1 MLICLYIVINILYYK
16 YIICMADN
24 IKIAFFFIG
33 AMIGAGFSSGSE
45 LMVFFG
51 ESGIVGVII
60 SAIFIGILV
69 FFFQY
74 MSVVF
79 NNYPKVKKVIDWLM
93 VLSSIISF
101 IAMTAGANEVMMDTF
116 RVNNVGVIS
125 ALAVSVMCLFS
136 MRFLKNVNTIVVPLI
151 VVLMIL
157 IIVKTDLIPLPKGI
171 SVFRSAS
178 YAAMNVLLGGY
189 LLSTECAK
197 KNTKDKL
204 IITVIITV
212 IVAAM
217 MIIVYLISQEAKY
230 SDMPIFEV
238 ARRYEMATVSGII
251 IYLAIFSTLIGAGKV
266 IFDNLTDFCGSKYVG
281 LISLIIISL
290 IGRSVG
296 FGFMVRTFYPITG
309 YVSIIVIVA
318 LTFFFILNSAKHLR
332 QGKQHSKKFMNLIL
346 NKHSE

>member
-1 MLICLYIVINILYYK
+1 
-16 YIICMADN
+16 MADN
-24 IKIAFFFIG
+24 FKIAFFFIG

-51 ESGIVGVII
+51 ESGIVGVVI
-60 SAIFIGILV
+60 SAVFIGLLV

-79 NNYPKVKKVIDWLM
+79 NNYPRVKKVVDWLM

-101 IAMTAGANEVMMDTF
+101 IAMTAGANEVIMDTF
-116 RVNNVGVIS
+116 RVNNIGVVS

-136 MRFLKNVNTIVVPLI
+136 MRFLKNVNAVVVPLI

-157 IIVKTDLIPLPKGI
+157 IIVKTDSLPLPTGFSI
-171 SVFRSAS
+171 FRSAS

-189 LLSTECAK
+189 LLSTECAQK
-197 KNTKDKL
+197 KTKDKI

-212 IVAAM
+212 VVAAM
-217 MIIVYLISQEAKY
+217 MVIVYMISQEAKF
-230 SDMPIFEV
+230 SDMPVFEV
-238 ARRYEMATVSGII
+238 ARRYEMATISGII

-266 IFDNLTDFCGSKYVG
+266 IFDNLSDFTKSKWVT

-309 YVSIIVIVA
+309 YLSIVVIFA
-318 LTFFFILNSAKHLR
+318 LAILLIAYTIKNFKNSR
-332 QGKQHSKKFMNLIL
+332 L
-346 NKHSE
+346 NASVKRSLPLMLDNGGRHT

>member
-1 MLICLYIVINILYYK
+1 
-16 YIICMADN
+16 MADN

-51 ESGIVGVII
+51 ESGIVGVLI
-60 SAIFIGILV
+60 SAVFIGLLV

-79 NNYPKVKKVIDWLM
+79 NNYPRVKKIVDWLM

-101 IAMTAGANEVMMDTF
+101 IAMTAGANEVITDTF

-125 ALAVSVMCLFS
+125 ALAVSVMCVFS
-136 MRFLKNVNTIVVPLI
+136 MRFLKNVNAVVVPLI

-157 IIVKTDLIPLPKGI
+157 IIAKTDLLPLPTGV

-197 KNTKDKL
+197 KKAKDKL
-204 IITVIITV
+204 IITLIITV
-212 IVAAM
+212 VVAIM
-217 MIIVYLISQEAKY
+217 MIIVYLISQEAKF
-230 SDMPIFEV
+230 SDMPVFEV

-266 IFDNLTDFCGSKYVG
+266 IFDNLSDFTGSKWIA
-281 LISLIIISL
+281 LFSLVIVSL

-309 YVSIIVIVA
+309 YVSIAVIVV
-318 LTFFFILNSAKHLR
+318 LTIFFAAYSVKNIKNGKLNAEIIKRLPLLKNSSNA
-332 QGKQHSKKFMNLIL
+332 
-346 NKHSE
+346 

>member
-1 MLICLYIVINILYYK
+1 
-16 YIICMADN
+16 MADN
-24 IKIAFFFIG
+24 FKIAFFFIG

-51 ESGIVGVII
+51 ESGIIGVLI
-60 SAIFIGILV
+60 SAVFIGLLV

-79 NNYPKVKKVIDWLM
+79 NNYPRVKKVVDWLM

-101 IAMTAGANEVMMDTF
+101 IAMTAGANEVIMDTF
-116 RVNNVGVIS
+116 RVNNIGVVS

-136 MRFLKNVNTIVVPLI
+136 MRLLKNVNAVVVPLI

-157 IIVKTDLIPLPKGI
+157 IIVKTDSLPLPTGFSI
-171 SVFRSAS
+171 FRSAS

-189 LLSTECAK
+189 LLSTECAQK
-197 KNTKDKL
+197 KTKDKI

-212 IVAAM
+212 VVAAM
-217 MIIVYLISQEAKY
+217 MIIVYLISQEAKF
-230 SDMPIFEV
+230 SDMPVFEV
-238 ARRYEMATVSGII
+238 ARRYEMATISGII

-266 IFDNLTDFCGSKYVG
+266 IFDNLSDFTKSKWVA

-309 YVSIIVIVA
+309 YLSIVVIFA
-318 LTFFFILNSAKHLR
+318 LAILFIAYTFKNFKNSRLDARVKRPLPLVFDDNNR
-332 QGKQHSKKFMNLIL
+332 YT
-346 NKHSE
+346 

>member
-1 MLICLYIVINILYYK
+1 
-16 YIICMADN
+16 MADN

-60 SAIFIGILV
+60 AAIFIGLLV
-69 FFFQY
+69 FLFQY

-79 NNYPKVKKVIDWLM
+79 NNYPKVKKVVDWLM

-125 ALAVSVMCLFS
+125 ALAVSIMCLFS
-136 MRFLKNVNTIVVPLI
+136 MRFLKNVNTVVVPLI

-157 IIVKTDLIPLPKGI
+157 IIVKTDLLPLPKGV

-189 LLSTECAK
+189 LLSTECANK
-197 KNTKDKL
+197 KAKDKI

-212 IVAAM
+212 VVAAM

-238 ARRYEMATVSGII
+238 ARRYEMATVSGLI

-266 IFDNLTDFCGSKYVG
+266 IFDNLSDFTGSKYVG
-281 LISLIIISL
+281 LVSLIIISL
-290 IGRSVG
+290 IGRTVG

-309 YVSIIVIVA
+309 YVSIVVIVV
-318 LTFFFILNSAKHLR
+318 LMFFFIMYHIKYLRHGKLHSNKFTNTMLNR
-332 QGKQHSKKFMNLIL
+332 HSKQRNI
-346 NKHSE
+346 N

>member
-1 MLICLYIVINILYYK
+1 
-16 YIICMADN
+16 MADN

-51 ESGIVGVII
+51 ESGIVGVLI
-60 SAIFIGILV
+60 SAVFIGLLV

-79 NNYPKVKKVIDWLM
+79 NNYPRVKKIVDWLM

-101 IAMTAGANEVMMDTF
+101 IAMTAGANEVITDTF

-125 ALAVSVMCLFS
+125 ALAVSVMCVFS
-136 MRFLKNVNTIVVPLI
+136 MRFLKNVNAVVVPLI

-157 IIVKTDLIPLPKGI
+157 IIAKTDLLPLPTGV

-197 KNTKDKL
+197 KKVKDKL
-204 IITVIITV
+204 IIALIITV
-212 IVAAM
+212 VVAIM
-217 MIIVYLISQEAKY
+217 MIIVYLISQEAKF
-230 SDMPIFEV
+230 SDMPVFEV

-266 IFDNLTDFCGSKYVG
+266 IFDNLSDFTGSKWIA
-281 LISLIIISL
+281 LISLVIVSL

-309 YVSIIVIVA
+309 YVSIAVIVV
-318 LTFFFILNSAKHLR
+318 LTVFFIAYSVKNLKRGKLNEKLSSGYR
-332 QGKQHSKKFMNLIL
+332 C
-346 NKHSE
+346 

>member
-1 MLICLYIVINILYYK
+1 
-16 YIICMADN
+16 MADN
-24 IKIAFFFIG
+24 FKIAFFFIG

-51 ESGIVGVII
+51 ESGIIGVLI
-60 SAIFIGILV
+60 SAVFIGLLV

-79 NNYPKVKKVIDWLM
+79 NNYPRVKKVVDWLM

-101 IAMTAGANEVMMDTF
+101 IAMTAGANEVIMDTF
-116 RVNNVGVIS
+116 RVDNIGVVS

-136 MRFLKNVNTIVVPLI
+136 MRLLKNVNAVVVPLI

-157 IIVKTDLIPLPKGI
+157 IIVKTDSLPLPTGFSI
-171 SVFRSAS
+171 FRSAS

-189 LLSTECAK
+189 LLSTECAQK
-197 KNTKDKL
+197 KTKDK
-204 IITVIITV
+204 IVITVIITV
-212 IVAAM
+212 VVAAM
-217 MIIVYLISQEAKY
+217 MVIVYLISQEAKF
-230 SDMPIFEV
+230 SDMPVFEV
-238 ARRYEMATVSGII
+238 ARRYEMATISGII

-266 IFDNLTDFCGSKYVG
+266 IFDNLSDFTKSKWVA

-309 YVSIIVIVA
+309 YLSIVVIFA
-318 LTFFFILNSAKHLR
+318 LAILFIAYTIKNFKNSRLNARVKRPLPLVFDDNNR
-332 QGKQHSKKFMNLIL
+332 YT
-346 NKHSE
+346 

>member
-1 MLICLYIVINILYYK
+1 
-16 YIICMADN
+16 MADN
-24 IKIAFFFIG
+24 FKIAFFFIG

-51 ESGIVGVII
+51 ESGIVGVLI
-60 SAIFIGILV
+60 SAVFIGLLV

-79 NNYPKVKKVIDWLM
+79 NNYPRVKKVVDWLM

-101 IAMTAGANEVMMDTF
+101 IAMTAGANEVIMDTF
-116 RVNNVGVIS
+116 RVNNIGVVS

-136 MRFLKNVNTIVVPLI
+136 MRLLKNVNAVVVPLI

-157 IIVKTDLIPLPKGI
+157 IIVKTDSLPLPTGFNI
-171 SVFRSAS
+171 FRSAS

-189 LLSTECAK
+189 LLSTECAQK
-197 KNTKDKL
+197 KTKDKI

-212 IVAAM
+212 VVAAM
-217 MIIVYLISQEAKY
+217 MVIVYLISQEAKF
-230 SDMPIFEV
+230 SDMPVFEV
-238 ARRYEMATVSGII
+238 ARRYEMATISGII

-266 IFDNLTDFCGSKYVG
+266 IFDNLSDFTKSKWVA

-309 YVSIIVIVA
+309 YLSIVVIFA
-318 LTFFFILNSAKHLR
+318 LAILFIAYTIKNFKNSKLNASVKRPLPLMLDSSGRHT
-332 QGKQHSKKFMNLIL
+332 
-346 NKHSE
+346 

>member
-1 MLICLYIVINILYYK
+1 
-16 YIICMADN
+16 MADN

-51 ESGIVGVII
+51 ESGIAGVLI
-60 SAIFIGILV
+60 SAIFIGLLV

-79 NNYPKVKKVIDWLM
+79 NNYPKVKKVVDWLM

-101 IAMTAGANEVMMDTF
+101 IAMTAGANEVIMDTF
-116 RVNNVGVIS
+116 RVNNIGVIS

-136 MRFLKNVNTIVVPLI
+136 MKFLKNVNAVVVPLI

-157 IIVKTDLIPLPKGI
+157 IIAKTDLLPLPTGVSI
-171 SVFRSAS
+171 FRSAS

-197 KNTKDKL
+197 KKTKDKV
-204 IITVIITV
+204 IIAVIITV
-212 IVAAM
+212 VVAAM
-217 MIIVYLISQEAKY
+217 MIIVYLISQEAKF
-230 SDMPIFEV
+230 SDMPVFEV

-266 IFDNLTDFCGSKYVG
+266 IFDNLFHFTKSKWVA

-309 YVSIIVIVA
+309 YLSILVIFA
-318 LTFFFILNSAKHLR
+318 LTIFFITYLVKNMKKGQSNTPLKLNFIR
-332 QGKQHSKKFMNLIL
+332 QKRRKIL
-346 NKHSE
+346 EQK

>member
-1 MLICLYIVINILYYK
+1 
-16 YIICMADN
+16 MADN

-51 ESGIVGVII
+51 DSGIIGVVVA
-60 SAIFIGILV
+60 AIFIGLLV
-69 FFFQY
+69 FLFQF

-79 NNYPKVKKVIDWLM
+79 NNYPKVKKVVDWLM

-116 RVNNVGVIS
+116 RVNNIGVIS
-125 ALAVSVMCLFS
+125 ALAVSVMCVFS
-136 MRFLKNVNTIVVPLI
+136 MRFLKNVNTVVVPLI
-151 VVLMIL
+151 VILMIL

-189 LLSTECAK
+189 LLSTECANK
-197 KNTKDKL
+197 KAKDKI

-238 ARRYEMATVSGII
+238 ARRYEMATMSGLI

-266 IFDNLTDFCGSKYVG
+266 IFDNLSDFTGSKYVG
-281 LISLIIISL
+281 LVSLIIISL
-290 IGRSVG
+290 IGRTVG

-309 YVSIIVIVA
+309 YVSIVVIVV
-318 LTFFFILNSAKHLR
+318 LMFFFIMYHIKYLRHRKLHSNKFINTMLNR
-332 QGKQHSKKFMNLIL
+332 HSKQINI
-346 NKHSE
+346 N

>member
-1 MLICLYIVINILYYK
+1 
-16 YIICMADN
+16 MADN

-51 ESGIVGVII
+51 ESGIVGVMI
-60 SAIFIGILV
+60 SAVFIGLLV

-79 NNYPKVKKVIDWLM
+79 NNYPRVKKIVDWLM

-101 IAMTAGANEVMMDTF
+101 IAMTAGANEVIMDTF
-116 RVNNVGVIS
+116 KVNNVGVIS
-125 ALAVSVMCLFS
+125 ALVVSVMCLFS
-136 MRFLKNVNTIVVPLI
+136 MRFLKNVNAVVVPLI

-157 IIVKTDLIPLPKGI
+157 IIVKTDLLPLPTGV
-171 SVFRSAS
+171 SVFRSVS

-197 KNTKDKL
+197 KKAKDKL
-204 IITVIITV
+204 IIAVIIAV
-212 IVAAM
+212 VVAAM
-217 MIIVYLISQEAKY
+217 MIIVYLISQEAKF
-230 SDMPIFEV
+230 SDMPVFEV

-266 IFDNLTDFCGSKYVG
+266 IFDNLSDFTGSKWVA
-281 LISLIIISL
+281 LISLVIVSL

-309 YVSIIVIVA
+309 YVSIAVIVV
-318 LTFFFILNSAKHLR
+318 LSVFFIAYSVKNINNGKLNAKIIKRLSLL
-332 QGKQHSKKFMNLIL
+332 KNSSNA
-346 NKHSE
+346 

>member
-1 MLICLYIVINILYYK
+1 
-16 YIICMADN
+16 MADN
-24 IKIAFFFIG
+24 FKIAFFFIG

-51 ESGIVGVII
+51 ESGIVGVLI
-60 SAIFIGILV
+60 SAVFIGLLV

-79 NNYPKVKKVIDWLM
+79 NNYPRVKKVVDWLM

-101 IAMTAGANEVMMDTF
+101 IAMTAGANEVIMDTF
-116 RVNNVGVIS
+116 RVNNIGVVS

-136 MRFLKNVNTIVVPLI
+136 MRFLKNVNAVVVPLI

-157 IIVKTDLIPLPKGI
+157 IIVKTDSLPLPTGFNI
-171 SVFRSAS
+171 FRSAS

-189 LLSTECAK
+189 LLSTECAQK
-197 KNTKDKL
+197 KTKDKI

-212 IVAAM
+212 VVAAM
-217 MIIVYLISQEAKY
+217 MVIVYMISQEAKF
-230 SDMPIFEV
+230 SDMPVFEV
-238 ARRYEMATVSGII
+238 ARRYEMATISGII

-266 IFDNLTDFCGSKYVG
+266 IFDNLSDFTKSKWVA

-309 YVSIIVIVA
+309 YLSIVVIFA
-318 LTFFFILNSAKHLR
+318 LAILFIAYTIKNFKNSKLNARVKRPLPLMLDNGGRHT
-332 QGKQHSKKFMNLIL
+332 
-346 NKHSE
+346 

>member
-1 MLICLYIVINILYYK
+1 
-16 YIICMADN
+16 MADN
-24 IKIAFFFIG
+24 FKIAFFFIG

-51 ESGIVGVII
+51 ESGIIGVLI
-60 SAIFIGILV
+60 SAVFIGLLV

-79 NNYPKVKKVIDWLM
+79 NNYPRVKKVVDWLM

-101 IAMTAGANEVMMDTF
+101 IAMTAGANEVIMDTF
-116 RVNNVGVIS
+116 RVNNIGVVS

-136 MRFLKNVNTIVVPLI
+136 MRLLKNVNAVVVPLI

-157 IIVKTDLIPLPKGI
+157 IIVKTDSLPLSTGFSI
-171 SVFRSAS
+171 FRSAS

-189 LLSTECAK
+189 LLSTECAQK
-197 KNTKDKL
+197 KTKDKI

-212 IVAAM
+212 VVAAM
-217 MIIVYLISQEAKY
+217 MIIVYLISQEAKF
-230 SDMPIFEV
+230 SDMPVFEV
-238 ARRYEMATVSGII
+238 ARRYEMATISGII

-266 IFDNLTDFCGSKYVG
+266 IFDNLSDFTKSKWVA

-309 YVSIIVIVA
+309 YLSIVVIFA
-318 LTFFFILNSAKHLR
+318 LAILFIAYTFKNFKNSRLDARVKRPLPLVFDDNNR
-332 QGKQHSKKFMNLIL
+332 YT
-346 NKHSE
+346 

>member
-1 MLICLYIVINILYYK
+1 
-16 YIICMADN
+16 MADN

-51 ESGIVGVII
+51 ESGVVGVII
-60 SAIFIGILV
+60 SAIFIGLLV

-79 NNYPKVKKVIDWLM
+79 NNYPKVKKVVDCLM

-116 RVNNVGVIS
+116 RVNNIGVIS

-136 MRFLKNVNTIVVPLI
+136 MRFLKNVNTVVVPLI
-151 VVLMIL
+151 VILMIL
-157 IIVKTDLIPLPKGI
+157 IIIKTDFLPLPNGVSI
-171 SVFRSAS
+171 FRSAS

-189 LLSTECAK
+189 LLSTECANK
-197 KNTKDKL
+197 KAKDKI

-212 IVAAM
+212 IIAAM

-238 ARRYEMATVSGII
+238 ARRYEMATVSGLI

-266 IFDNLTDFCGSKYVG
+266 IFDNLTGFTGSKYVG
-281 LISLIIISL
+281 LISLITISL
-290 IGRSVG
+290 IGRTVG

-309 YVSIIVIVA
+309 YVSIVVIVA
-318 LTFFFILNSAKHLR
+318 LTFFFIVHYVKRLR
-332 QGKQHSKKFMNLIL
+332 YKKLHL
-346 NKHSE
+346 NKFTNIAFNKLNK

>member
-1 MLICLYIVINILYYK
+1 
-16 YIICMADN
+16 MADN

-51 ESGIVGVII
+51 ESGIAGVLI
-60 SAIFIGILV
+60 SAIFIGLLV

-79 NNYPKVKKVIDWLM
+79 NNYPKVKKVVDWLM

-101 IAMTAGANEVMMDTF
+101 IAMTAGANEVIMDTF
-116 RVNNVGVIS
+116 RVNNIGVIS

-136 MRFLKNVNTIVVPLI
+136 MKFLKNVNAVVVPLI
-151 VVLMIL
+151 VVFMIL
-157 IIVKTDLIPLPKGI
+157 IIAKTDLLPLPTGVSI
-171 SVFRSAS
+171 FRSAS

-197 KNTKDKL
+197 KKTKDKV
-204 IITVIITV
+204 IIAVIITV
-212 IVAAM
+212 VIAAM
-217 MIIVYLISQEAKY
+217 MIIVYLISQEAKF
-230 SDMPIFEV
+230 SDMPVFEV

-266 IFDNLTDFCGSKYVG
+266 IFDNLFHFTKSKWVA

-309 YVSIIVIVA
+309 YLSILVIFA
-318 LTFFFILNSAKHLR
+318 LTIFFITYLVKNMKKGQSNTPLKLNFIRLKR
-332 QGKQHSKKFMNLIL
+332 RKIL
-346 NKHSE
+346 EQK

>member
-1 MLICLYIVINILYYK
+1 
-16 YIICMADN
+16 MADN

-60 SAIFIGILV
+60 AAIFIGLLV
-69 FFFQY
+69 FLFQY

-79 NNYPKVKKVIDWLM
+79 NNYPKVKKVVDWLM

-125 ALAVSVMCLFS
+125 ALAVSIMCLFS
-136 MRFLKNVNTIVVPLI
+136 MRFLKNVNTVVVPLI

-157 IIVKTDLIPLPKGI
+157 IIVKTDLLPLPKGV

-189 LLSTECAK
+189 LLSTECANK
-197 KNTKDKL
+197 KAKDKI

-212 IVAAM
+212 VVAAM

-238 ARRYEMATVSGII
+238 ARRYEMATVSGLI

-266 IFDNLTDFCGSKYVG
+266 IFDNLSDFTGSKYVG
-281 LISLIIISL
+281 LVSLIIISL
-290 IGRSVG
+290 IGRTVG

-309 YVSIIVIVA
+309 YVSIVVIVV
-318 LTFFFILNSAKHLR
+318 LMFFFIMYHIKYLRHGKLHSNKFTNTMLNRYS
-332 QGKQHSKKFMNLIL
+332 KQINI
-346 NKHSE
+346 N

>member
-1 MLICLYIVINILYYK
+1 
-16 YIICMADN
+16 MADN
-24 IKIAFFFIG
+24 FKIAFFFIG

-51 ESGIVGVII
+51 ESGIVGVLI
-60 SAIFIGILV
+60 SAVFIGLLV

-79 NNYPKVKKVIDWLM
+79 NNYPRVKKVVDWLM

-101 IAMTAGANEVMMDTF
+101 IAMTAGANEVIMDTF
-116 RVNNVGVIS
+116 RVNNIGVVS

-136 MRFLKNVNTIVVPLI
+136 MRFLKNVNAVVVPLI

-157 IIVKTDLIPLPKGI
+157 IIVKTDSLPLPTGFSI
-171 SVFRSAS
+171 FRSAS

-189 LLSTECAK
+189 LLSTECAQK
-197 KNTKDKL
+197 KTKDKI

-212 IVAAM
+212 VVAAM
-217 MIIVYLISQEAKY
+217 MVIVYMISQEAKF
-230 SDMPIFEV
+230 SDMPVFEV
-238 ARRYEMATVSGII
+238 ARRYEMATISGII

-266 IFDNLTDFCGSKYVG
+266 IFDNLSDFTKSKWVA

-309 YVSIIVIVA
+309 YLSIVVIFA
-318 LTFFFILNSAKHLR
+318 LAILFIAYTIKNFKNSKLNARVKRPLPLMLDSSGRHT
-332 QGKQHSKKFMNLIL
+332 
-346 NKHSE
+346 

>member
-1 MLICLYIVINILYYK
+1 
-16 YIICMADN
+16 MADN
-24 IKIAFFFIG
+24 FKIAFFFIG

-51 ESGIVGVII
+51 ESGIVGVLI
-60 SAIFIGILV
+60 SAVFIGLLV

-79 NNYPKVKKVIDWLM
+79 NNYPRVKKVVDWLM

-101 IAMTAGANEVMMDTF
+101 IAMTAGANEVIMDTF
-116 RVNNVGVIS
+116 RVNNIGVVS

-136 MRFLKNVNTIVVPLI
+136 MRLLKNVNAVVVPLI

-157 IIVKTDLIPLPKGI
+157 IIVKTDSLPLPTGFNI
-171 SVFRSAS
+171 FRSAS

-189 LLSTECAK
+189 LLSTECAQK
-197 KNTKDKL
+197 KTKDKI

-212 IVAAM
+212 VVAAM
-217 MIIVYLISQEAKY
+217 MVIVYMISQEAKF
-230 SDMPIFEV
+230 SDMPVFEV
-238 ARRYEMATVSGII
+238 ARRYEMATISGII

-266 IFDNLTDFCGSKYVG
+266 IFDNLSDFTKSKWVA

-309 YVSIIVIVA
+309 YLSIVVIFA
-318 LTFFFILNSAKHLR
+318 LAILFIAYTIKNFKNSRLNASVKRSLPLMLDNGGRHT
-332 QGKQHSKKFMNLIL
+332 
-346 NKHSE
+346 

>member
-1 MLICLYIVINILYYK
+1 
-16 YIICMADN
+16 MADN
-24 IKIAFFFIG
+24 FKIAFFFIG

-51 ESGIVGVII
+51 ESGIVGVLI
-60 SAIFIGILV
+60 SAVFIGLLV

-79 NNYPKVKKVIDWLM
+79 NNYPRVRKVVDWLM

-101 IAMTAGANEVMMDTF
+101 IAMTAGANEVIMDTF
-116 RVNNVGVIS
+116 RVNNIGVVS

-136 MRFLKNVNTIVVPLI
+136 MRLLKNVNAVVVPLI

-157 IIVKTDLIPLPKGI
+157 IIVKTDSLPLPTGFSI
-171 SVFRSAS
+171 FRSAS

-189 LLSTECAK
+189 LLSTECAQK
-197 KNTKDKL
+197 KTKDKI

-212 IVAAM
+212 VVAAM
-217 MIIVYLISQEAKY
+217 MVIVYLISQEAKF
-230 SDMPIFEV
+230 SDMPVFEV
-238 ARRYEMATVSGII
+238 ARRYEMATISGII

-266 IFDNLTDFCGSKYVG
+266 IFDNLSDFTKSKWVA

-309 YVSIIVIVA
+309 YLSIVVIFA
-318 LTFFFILNSAKHLR
+318 LAILFIAYTIKNFKNSRLNASVKRPLPLMLDNGGRHT
-332 QGKQHSKKFMNLIL
+332 
-346 NKHSE
+346 

>member
-1 MLICLYIVINILYYK
+1 
-16 YIICMADN
+16 MADN
-24 IKIAFFFIG
+24 FKIAFFFIG

-51 ESGIVGVII
+51 ESGIIGVLI
-60 SAIFIGILV
+60 SAVFIGLLV

-79 NNYPKVKKVIDWLM
+79 NNYPRVKKVVDWLM

-101 IAMTAGANEVMMDTF
+101 IAMTAGANEVIMDTF
-116 RVNNVGVIS
+116 RVNNIGVVS

-136 MRFLKNVNTIVVPLI
+136 MRLLKNVNAVVVPLI

-157 IIVKTDLIPLPKGI
+157 IIVKTDSLPLPTGI
-171 SVFRSAS
+171 SIFRSAS

-189 LLSTECAK
+189 LLSTECAQK
-197 KNTKDKL
+197 KTKDKI

-212 IVAAM
+212 VVAAM
-217 MIIVYLISQEAKY
+217 MIIVYLISQEAKF
-230 SDMPIFEV
+230 SDMPVFEV
-238 ARRYEMATVSGII
+238 ARRYEMATISGII

-266 IFDNLTDFCGSKYVG
+266 IFDNLSDFTKSKWVA

-309 YVSIIVIVA
+309 YLSIVVIFA
-318 LTFFFILNSAKHLR
+318 LAILFIAYTFKNFKNSRLDARVKRPLPLVFDDNNR
-332 QGKQHSKKFMNLIL
+332 YT
-346 NKHSE
+346 

>member
-1 MLICLYIVINILYYK
+1 
-16 YIICMADN
+16 MADN

-51 ESGIVGVII
+51 ESGIVGVLI
-60 SAIFIGILV
+60 SAVFIGLLV

-79 NNYPKVKKVIDWLM
+79 NNYPRVKKIVDWLM
-93 VLSSIISF
+93 VMSSIISF
-101 IAMTAGANEVMMDTF
+101 IAMTAGANEVITDTF

-125 ALAVSVMCLFS
+125 ALAVSVMCVFS
-136 MRFLKNVNTIVVPLI
+136 MRFLKNVNAVVVPLI

-157 IIVKTDLIPLPKGI
+157 IIAKTDLLPLPTGV
-171 SVFRSAS
+171 SVFRSVS

-197 KNTKDKL
+197 KKAKDKL
-204 IITVIITV
+204 IITLIITV
-212 IVAAM
+212 VVAIM
-217 MIIVYLISQEAKY
+217 MIIVYLISQEAKF
-230 SDMPIFEV
+230 SDMPVFEV
-238 ARRYEMATVSGII
+238 ARRYEMATISGII

-266 IFDNLTDFCGSKYVG
+266 IFDNLSDFTGSKWVA

-290 IGRSVG
+290 IGRGVG

-309 YVSIIVIVA
+309 YVSIAVIVV
-318 LTFFFILNSAKHLR
+318 LTIFFVAYSVKNIKNGKLNAKIISQLPLLKNSR
-332 QGKQHSKKFMNLIL
+332 NV
-346 NKHSE
+346 

>member
-1 MLICLYIVINILYYK
+1 
-16 YIICMADN
+16 MADN
-24 IKIAFFFIG
+24 FKIAFFFIG

-51 ESGIVGVII
+51 ESGIIGVLI
-60 SAIFIGILV
+60 SAVFIGLLV

-79 NNYPKVKKVIDWLM
+79 NNYPRVKKVVDWLM

-101 IAMTAGANEVMMDTF
+101 IAMTAGANEVIMDTF
-116 RVNNVGVIS
+116 RVNNIGVVS

-136 MRFLKNVNTIVVPLI
+136 MRLLKNVNAVVVPLI

-157 IIVKTDLIPLPKGI
+157 IIVKTDSLPLPTGI
-171 SVFRSAS
+171 SIFRSAS

-189 LLSTECAK
+189 LLSTECAQK
-197 KNTKDKL
+197 KTKDKI

-212 IVAAM
+212 VVAAM
-217 MIIVYLISQEAKY
+217 MIIVYLISQEAKF
-230 SDMPIFEV
+230 SDMPVFEV
-238 ARRYEMATVSGII
+238 ARRYEMATISGII

-266 IFDNLTDFCGSKYVG
+266 IFDNLSDFTKSKWVA

-309 YVSIIVIVA
+309 YLSIVVIFA
-318 LTFFFILNSAKHLR
+318 LAILFIAYTIKNFKNSRLNASVKRPLPLMLDSGGRHT
-332 QGKQHSKKFMNLIL
+332 
-346 NKHSE
+346 

>member
-1 MLICLYIVINILYYK
+1 
-16 YIICMADN
+16 MADN
-24 IKIAFFFIG
+24 FKIAFFFIG

-51 ESGIVGVII
+51 ESGIAGVLI
-60 SAIFIGILV
+60 SAVFIGLLV

-79 NNYPKVKKVIDWLM
+79 NNYPRVKKVVDWLM

-101 IAMTAGANEVMMDTF
+101 IAMTAGANEVIMDTF
-116 RVNNVGVIS
+116 RVNNIGVLS
-125 ALAVSVMCLFS
+125 ALTVSVMCLFS
-136 MRFLKNVNTIVVPLI
+136 MRLLKNVNAVVVPLI

-157 IIVKTDLIPLPKGI
+157 IIVKTDSLPLPTGFSI
-171 SVFRSAS
+171 FRSAS

-189 LLSTECAK
+189 LLSTECAQK
-197 KNTKDKL
+197 KTKDKI

-212 IVAAM
+212 VVAAM
-217 MIIVYLISQEAKY
+217 MVIVYLISQEAKF
-230 SDMPIFEV
+230 SDMPVFEV
-238 ARRYEMATVSGII
+238 ARRYEMATISGII

-266 IFDNLTDFCGSKYVG
+266 IFDNLSDFTKSKWVA

-309 YVSIIVIVA
+309 YLSIIVIFA
-318 LTFFFILNSAKHLR
+318 LAILFIVYTIKNFKNSRLNERIKRPLPLVFDYNNSHT
-332 QGKQHSKKFMNLIL
+332 
-346 NKHSE
+346 

>member
-1 MLICLYIVINILYYK
+1 
-16 YIICMADN
+16 MADN

-51 ESGIVGVII
+51 ESGIVGVLI
-60 SAIFIGILV
+60 SAVFIGLLV

-79 NNYPKVKKVIDWLM
+79 NNYPKVKKVVDWLM

-101 IAMTAGANEVMMDTF
+101 IAMTAGANEVIMDTF

-136 MRFLKNVNTIVVPLI
+136 MKFLKNVNAVVVPLI

-157 IIVKTDLIPLPKGI
+157 IIAKTDLLPLPTGVSI
-171 SVFRSAS
+171 FRSAS

-197 KNTKDKL
+197 KKTKDKV
-204 IITVIITV
+204 IIAVIITV
-212 IVAAM
+212 VVATM
-217 MIIVYLISQEAKY
+217 MIIVYLISQEAKF
-230 SDMPIFEV
+230 SDMPVFEV

-266 IFDNLTDFCGSKYVG
+266 IFDNLFNFTKSKWVA

-309 YVSIIVIVA
+309 YLSILVIFA
-318 LTFFFILNSAKHLR
+318 LTIFYITYLVKNMKKGQLNTPLKMNFIRLKR
-332 QGKQHSKKFMNLIL
+332 RKIL
-346 NKHSE
+346 EQKR

>member
-1 MLICLYIVINILYYK
+1 
-16 YIICMADN
+16 MADN

-51 ESGIVGVII
+51 ESGIAGVLI
-60 SAIFIGILV
+60 SAVFIGLLV

-79 NNYPKVKKVIDWLM
+79 NNYPKVKKVVDWLM

-101 IAMTAGANEVMMDTF
+101 IAMTAGANEVIMDTF
-116 RVNNVGVIS
+116 RVNNIGVIS

-136 MRFLKNVNTIVVPLI
+136 MKFLKNVNAVVVPLI

-157 IIVKTDLIPLPKGI
+157 IIAKTDLLPLPTGVSI
-171 SVFRSAS
+171 FRSAS

-197 KNTKDKL
+197 KKTKDKV
-204 IITVIITV
+204 IIAVIITV
-212 IVAAM
+212 VVAAM
-217 MIIVYLISQEAKY
+217 MIIVYLISQEAKF
-230 SDMPIFEV
+230 SDMPVFEV

-266 IFDNLTDFCGSKYVG
+266 IFDNLFHFTKSKWVA

-309 YVSIIVIVA
+309 YLSILVIFA
-318 LTFFFILNSAKHLR
+318 LTIFFITYLVKNMKKGQSNTPLKLNFIR
-332 QGKQHSKKFMNLIL
+332 QKRRKIL
-346 NKHSE
+346 EQK

>member
-1 MLICLYIVINILYYK
+1 
-16 YIICMADN
+16 MADN
-24 IKIAFFFIG
+24 FKIAFFFIG

-51 ESGIVGVII
+51 ESGIVGVLI
-60 SAIFIGILV
+60 SAVFIGLLV

-79 NNYPKVKKVIDWLM
+79 NNYPRVKKVVDWLM

-101 IAMTAGANEVMMDTF
+101 IAMTAGANEVIMDTF
-116 RVNNVGVIS
+116 RVNNIGVVS

-136 MRFLKNVNTIVVPLI
+136 MRFLKNVNAVVVPLI

-157 IIVKTDLIPLPKGI
+157 IIVKTDSLPLPTGFSI
-171 SVFRSAS
+171 FRSAS

-189 LLSTECAK
+189 LLSTECAQK
-197 KNTKDKL
+197 KTKDKI

-212 IVAAM
+212 VVAAM
-217 MIIVYLISQEAKY
+217 MVIVYMISQEAKF
-230 SDMPIFEV
+230 SDMPVFEV
-238 ARRYEMATVSGII
+238 ARRYEMATISGII

-266 IFDNLTDFCGSKYVG
+266 IFDNLSDFTKSKWVT

-309 YVSIIVIVA
+309 YLSIVVIFA
-318 LTFFFILNSAKHLR
+318 LAILLIAYTIKNFKNSR
-332 QGKQHSKKFMNLIL
+332 L
-346 NKHSE
+346 NASVKRSLPLMLDNGGRHT

>member
-1 MLICLYIVINILYYK
+1 
-16 YIICMADN
+16 MADN
-24 IKIAFFFIG
+24 FKIAFFFIG

-51 ESGIVGVII
+51 ESGIVGVLI
-60 SAIFIGILV
+60 SAVFIGLLV

-79 NNYPKVKKVIDWLM
+79 NNYPRVKKVVDWLM

-101 IAMTAGANEVMMDTF
+101 MAMTAGANEVIMDTF
-116 RVNNVGVIS
+116 RVNNIGVVS

-136 MRFLKNVNTIVVPLI
+136 MRLLKNVNAVVVPLI

-157 IIVKTDLIPLPKGI
+157 IIVKTDSLPLPTGFNI
-171 SVFRSAS
+171 FRSAS

-189 LLSTECAK
+189 LLSTECTQK
-197 KNTKDKL
+197 KTKDK
-204 IITVIITV
+204 IFITVIITV
-212 IVAAM
+212 VVAAM
-217 MIIVYLISQEAKY
+217 MVIVYLISQEAKF
-230 SDMPIFEV
+230 SDMPVFEV
-238 ARRYEMATVSGII
+238 ARRYEMATISGII

-266 IFDNLTDFCGSKYVG
+266 IFDNLSDFTKSKWVA

-309 YVSIIVIVA
+309 YLSIVVIFA
-318 LTFFFILNSAKHLR
+318 LAILFIAYTIKNFKNSRLNASFKRPLPLMLDNGGRHT
-332 QGKQHSKKFMNLIL
+332 
-346 NKHSE
+346 

>member
-1 MLICLYIVINILYYK
+1 
-16 YIICMADN
+16 MADN
-24 IKIAFFFIG
+24 FKIAFFFIG

-51 ESGIVGVII
+51 ESGIVGVLI
-60 SAIFIGILV
+60 SAVFIGLLV

-79 NNYPKVKKVIDWLM
+79 NNYPRVRKVVDWLM

-101 IAMTAGANEVMMDTF
+101 IAMTAGANEVIMDTF
-116 RVNNVGVIS
+116 RVNNIGVVS

-136 MRFLKNVNTIVVPLI
+136 MRLLKNVNAVVVPLI

-157 IIVKTDLIPLPKGI
+157 IIVKTDSLPLPTGFSI
-171 SVFRSAS
+171 FRSAS

-189 LLSTECAK
+189 LLSTECAQK
-197 KNTKDKL
+197 KTKDKI

-212 IVAAM
+212 VVAAM
-217 MIIVYLISQEAKY
+217 MVIVYLISQEAKF
-230 SDMPIFEV
+230 SDMPVFEV
-238 ARRYEMATVSGII
+238 ARRYEMATISGII
-251 IYLAIFSTLIGAGKV
+251 IYLAIFSTLIGTGKV
-266 IFDNLTDFCGSKYVG
+266 IFDNLSDFTKSKWVA

-290 IGRSVG
+290 IGRSVR

-309 YVSIIVIVA
+309 YLSIVVIFA
-318 LTFFFILNSAKHLR
+318 LAILFIAYTIKNFKNSRLNASVKRPLPLMLDNGGRHT
-332 QGKQHSKKFMNLIL
+332 
-346 NKHSE
+346 

>member
-1 MLICLYIVINILYYK
+1 
-16 YIICMADN
+16 MADN
-24 IKIAFFFIG
+24 FKIAFFFIG

-51 ESGIVGVII
+51 ESGIVGVLI
-60 SAIFIGILV
+60 SAVFIGLLV

-79 NNYPKVKKVIDWLM
+79 NNYSRVKKVVDWLM

-101 IAMTAGANEVMMDTF
+101 IAMTAGANEVIMDTF
-116 RVNNVGVIS
+116 RVNNIGVLS
-125 ALAVSVMCLFS
+125 ALAVSVMCFFS
-136 MRFLKNVNTIVVPLI
+136 MRFLKNVNAVVVPLI

-157 IIVKTDLIPLPKGI
+157 IIVKTDSLPLPTGFSI
-171 SVFRSAS
+171 FRSAS

-189 LLSTECAK
+189 LLSTECAQK
-197 KNTKDKL
+197 KTKDKV

-212 IVAAM
+212 VVAAM
-217 MIIVYLISQEAKY
+217 MVIVYMISQEAKF
-230 SDMPIFEV
+230 SDMPVFEV
-238 ARRYEMATVSGII
+238 ARRYEMATISGII

-266 IFDNLTDFCGSKYVG
+266 IFDNLSDFTKSKWVA

-309 YVSIIVIVA
+309 YLSIVVIFA
-318 LTFFFILNSAKHLR
+318 LAILYTIKNFKNSR
-332 QGKQHSKKFMNLIL
+332 L
-346 NKHSE
+346 NASVKRSLPLMLDNGGRHT